1 MLYKAE
7 SPNSI
12 KNTRDVE
19 GHITRIN
26 RAVQNVFSSL
36 DPEDNFSAEEL
47 QRYQETKHFASMLE
61 VRGNGLRTVYTD
73 LVNKSKTAY
82 EQQMEQI
89 RLALSMGDIT
99 YTITFSEEAIS
110 IEGERLDISTQNF
123 VLTDTQAVAKGE
135 IHAKGGEIAGWRIKT
150 SGNHTSWAGG
160 SNSKIEARFI
170 VADYG
175 EGRTINA
182 YGNVNINAT
191 FKGNFE
197 DINVSGAKF
206 LGGFSCSAMESSK
219 RLTCGSMRI
228 YTTQR
233 AYGEAIP
240 SSPKR
245 PSKDELEEDNDEKYP
260 NRYNTN
266 DNPEGGLVVSGNIQC
281 QKVRSSTAN
290 TTWSDIRLKENI
302 RGIETEESSL
312 LLGNI
317 SPKSFTFKGSGNRS
331 TGFIAQEVDKRFTK
345 EMQGGILALDVDSIT
360 CCLDKILHNMGER
373 YG

>member
-1 MLYKAE
+1 MLYKSE

-12 KNTRDVE
+12 KSTRDVE

-36 DPEDNFSAEEL
+36 DPEDNFSTEEL

-99 YTITFSEEAIS
+99 NTITFSKEAIS

-150 SGNHTSWAGG
+150 AGNHTSWAGG
-160 SNSKIEARFI
+160 SNSKIEARSI

-240 SSPKR
+240 KAPTR
-245 PSKDELEEDNDEKYP
+245 PSKDELNADNKETYP

-266 DNPEGGLVVSGNIQC
+266 VDPEGGLVVSGNIEC

-290 TTWSDIRLKENI
+290 STWSDIRLKENI

-312 LLGNI
+312 LLRNI
-317 SPKSFTFKGSGNRS
+317 SPKSFTFKRSGNRS

-360 CCLDKILHNMGER
+360 CCLDKILHTMGER